1 MIEQV
6 LPLAHSAVLLHHTV
20 VGALSHATAKPPAV
34 ATLPSPSAIPPAGTS
49 STTTAAPTSGG
60 LLSGTSL
67 GSGAL
72 NAGTAYTGLSAVNSG
87 IDSVAKD
94 VAHFGDVFAFMGVIW
109 GGLVHT
115 HVFHNER
122 APEQSKTIVK
132 GSIIGLGTM
141 LAAPTLVSAMSS
153 I

>member
-20 VGALSHATAKPPAV
+20 IGALSHVAAKPPAV
-34 ATLPSPSAIPPAGTS
+34 QTLPGT
-49 STTTAAPTSGG
+49 TSGG

-72 NAGTAYTGLSAVNSG
+72 NSGTAYSGLSSVTNG

-153 I
+153 L

>member
-20 VGALSHATAKPPAV
+20 IGALSHVAVRPPAV
-34 ATLPSPSAIPPAGTS
+34 QTLAGT
-49 STTTAAPTSGG
+49 TTPG

-72 NAGTAYTGLSAVNSG
+72 NSGTAYAGLSSVNSG
-87 IDSVAKD
+87 LDSVAKD

>member
-6 LPLAHSAVLLHHTV
+6 LPLAHAAVLAHHAV
-20 VGALSHATAKPPAV
+20 VMAVSKALPQAPAV
-34 ATLPSPSAIPPAGTS
+34 HTLATTGGGP
-49 STTTAAPTSGG
+49 G
-60 LLSGTSL
+60 LLSGSQL

-72 NAGTAYTGLSAVNSG
+72 GQGTAYSGLNSVTNG
-87 IDSVAKD
+87 ISSITADA
-94 VAHFGDVFAFMGVIW
+94 AHFGDAFAGLGILW

-141 LAAPTLVSAMSS
+141 LAAPVLVSAISS
-153 I
+153 L